1 LIREVLSSEIDDFE
15 EILQKLASAIASGNL
30 SEKLPPQDLLQ
41 RTEHSVSR
49 LTTLLTATEE
59 SMLLLKPEKAHT
71 IKIKAKNLAQTL
83 TTFKNILVQNTPDPL
98 ANSNLAFEQ
107 LRKAV
112 TDGSDYLLLMR
123 ETRDNPSP
131 LINAVLSFKK
141 ASEIKGSVVNI
152 QAPGDIQPLIMYVL
166 SRIDELKKGLIE
178 LEKKISEMKQN
189 MLELQEQS
197 LKVLSGKT
205 PEQSK
210 PTENK
215 TEKRQLS
222 LSNFKAEQ
230 N

>member
-1 LIREVLSSEIDDFE
+1 LIREELNSEINDFE

-49 LTTLLTATEE
+49 LTTLLIATEE

-71 IKIKAKNLAQTL
+71 IKVKAENLIQTL
-83 TTFKNILVQNTPDPL
+83 TTFKNILVQNTSDPL
-98 ANSNLAFEQ
+98 ANSSLAFEQ

-141 ASEIKGSVVNI
+141 ASETKGSVVNL
-152 QAPGDIQPLIMYVL
+152 QPPGDIQPPIKYVL
-166 SRIDELKKGLIE
+166 SRIDDLKTGMIE
-178 LEKKISEMKQN
+178 LEKKISEMKQT

-197 LKVLSGKT
+197 LRILSGQT

-215 TEKRQLS
+215 TEKRQLI